1 MVEWSGVE
9 QLLGHQILQI
19 SVEFIRHLLFSR
31 SIIVYQLWW
40 VSGSGGCPGVRW
52 YSDLSLGIEGGVTA
66 MYIAVLTHSQ
76 QGVNDW

>member
-1 MVEWSGVE
+1 M
-9 QLLGHQILQI
+9 LGGWGRAVARLPDLADFCGIYNNC
-19 SVEFIRHLLFSR
+19 VHLLFSQ

-40 VSGSGGCPGVRW
+40 VSGSGGVRW
-52 YSDLSLGIEGGVTA
+52 YSALSLGIEGGVTA

>member
-1 MVEWSGVE
+1 M
-9 QLLGHQILQI
+9 
-19 SVEFIRHLLFSR
+19 
-31 SIIVYQLWW
+31 YQLWW